1 MSQINNPKLRLK
13 NGFAEGKTMWGTF
26 MMLSSAWT
34 ARVVASCGWDFV
46 IVDCEH
52 GNIGD
57 SDMHD
62 SVNAVASCGV
72 SPIVRIRGPD
82 PALIKRALDTG
93 AHGLMVPMINTAAEA
108 ELVVRASK
116 FPPLGFRGQGS
127 PFSAWASGIT
137 TPEYLAQ
144 ANSSLLTIVQI
155 ETLEGL
161 KNLDA
166 ICAVEGVDAIFIGPN
181 DLALCM
187 LGYAPAAYT
196 EPHYLEAMATI
207 KAAAKKA
214 GKPVGILCPDGVKG
228 KLASTYWPSVSPT
241 NSGAIGGEGF
251 EMIAVGGD
259 VKAIQLWMGANL
271 AAAKS

>member
-1 MSQINNPKLRLK
+1 MPAANPKLRLK
-13 NGFAEGKTMWGTF
+13 NGFDEGKTMWGTF
-26 MMLSSAWT
+26 MMLSTAWT
-34 ARVVASCGWDFV
+34 ARVVAAVGWDFV

-82 PALIKRALDTG
+82 PTLIKRALDTG
-93 AHGLMVPMINTAAEA
+93 AHGIMVPMINTAAEA
-108 ELVVRASK
+108 ELVVKASK

-127 PFSAWASGIT
+127 PFSAWGLGLA
-137 TPEYLAQ
+137 TPQYLEQ

-166 ICAVEGVDAIFIGPN
+166 ICAVEGVDAIFVGPN

-187 LGYAPAAYT
+187 LGYAPAKYT
-196 EPHYLEAMATI
+196 EQHYLDAITQI
-207 KAAAKKA
+207 KLAAKKA
-214 GKPVGILCPDGVKG
+214 GKPVGILCPDGPKG
-228 KLASTYWPSVSPT
+228 KQAATHWPASGPSGIQSK
-241 NSGAIGGEGF
+241 GGEGF

-259 VKAIQLWMGANL
+259 VKAIQLWMGAAL
-271 AAAKS
+271 AAAKE